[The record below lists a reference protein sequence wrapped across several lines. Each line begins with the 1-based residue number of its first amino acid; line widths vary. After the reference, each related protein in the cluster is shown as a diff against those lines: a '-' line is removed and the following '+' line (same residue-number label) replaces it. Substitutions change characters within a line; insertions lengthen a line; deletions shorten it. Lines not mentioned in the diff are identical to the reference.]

1 MPSTFISCKIVLGTA
16 FFTPCKDKIIIIL
29 INIVIIIL
37 IIISIFYRRSSLVVL
52 AKYLLSVPKPCI
64 DRSKCCIPGNKIAG
78 LGTGGL
84 LHHASLPASICKMTS
99 GRVFLIQCYTRI
111 DILGCWQ
118 CFTQQLLGVPT
129 QQSRLCKE
137 LMNSFGISHGT

>member
-16 FFTPCKDKIIIIL
+16 FFTPYKDK
-29 INIVIIIL
+29 VIIIL
-37 IIISIFYRRSSLVVL
+37 ILISIIYRRSSLVVL

-84 LHHASLPASICKMTS
+84 LHHASLPASICRMAL
-99 GRVFLIQCYTRI
+99 GRVFLIPCQTHFWVLAVRYTAATR
-111 DILGCWQ
+111 GSCAA
-118 CFTQQLLGVPT
+118 VMP
-129 QQSRLCKE
+129 
-137 LMNSFGISHGT
+137 M